1 MIGLLRNLVTQ
12 DFWLKLFSL
21 LLATLTWLAV
31 NFLLTRESSPLA
43 PLVPTDVRTFL
54 NLPVVVMSSAEE
66 VRDFKVS
73 PNQVSVTVQ
82 GEARLMQSLQP
93 KDVRVLVDLSGVRAS
108 GQLRRQIEVSTPQGI
123 SYVQVVPPQVEVV
136 YPPK

>member
-1 MIGLLRNLVTQ
+1 MIGQFRNLVVQ

-31 NFLLTRESSPLA
+31 NFILTKKSSPLA

-73 PNQVSVTVQ
+73 PNQASVTVQ

-93 KDVRVLVDLSGVRAS
+93 KDIRVLVDLSGVRAS
-108 GQLRRQIEVSTPQGI
+108 GQLRRQIEVSTPPGI

>member
-1 MIGLLRNLVTQ
+1 MIGMLRNLVAQ

-31 NFLLTRESSPLA
+31 NFLLRESSPLA

-54 NLPVVVMSSAEE
+54 NLPVTVMSSAEE

-108 GQLRRQIEVSTPQGI
+108 GQLRRQIEVSTPPGI
-123 SYVQVVPPQVEVV
+123 SYVQVVPPQVDVL